1 MSGQDSNSLPFSE
14 LTILCN
20 PLLIKPFI
28 LLARVRNRTTLLS
41 ATPCHQC
48 TTSPSICRNLRIRP
62 RPVGVL
68 LNPGRSAGTM
78 NQVNST
84 NRNPLVAL

>member
-28 LLARVRNRTTLLS
+28 LLARVWNRTTLLS

-48 TTSPSICRNLRIRP
+48 TTSPPHHRF
-62 RPVGVL
+62 
-68 LNPGRSAGTM
+68 AGTYA
-78 NQVNST
+78 SG
-84 NRNPLVAL
+84 LVLSVFF